1 MTRENVEKQRNQKSF
16 VLQKV
21 LLVWHIKIK
30 LPNKMDSFLQIV
42 IFSVV
47 MLFGSYLA
55 GSVPLFISMSE
66 NNLHLVSVMGAG
78 LLVGVALA
86 VIMPEGIQTLI
97 TAFQL
102 KSKTHHEGNIS
113 YC

>member
-1 MTRENVEKQRNQKSF
+1 MWQIRFRYQAYTAYT
-16 VLQKV
+16 
-21 LLVWHIKIK
+21 
-30 LPNKMDSFLQIV
+30 MDSFLQIV

-102 KSKTHHEGNIS
+102 KSKAHHEGNIS